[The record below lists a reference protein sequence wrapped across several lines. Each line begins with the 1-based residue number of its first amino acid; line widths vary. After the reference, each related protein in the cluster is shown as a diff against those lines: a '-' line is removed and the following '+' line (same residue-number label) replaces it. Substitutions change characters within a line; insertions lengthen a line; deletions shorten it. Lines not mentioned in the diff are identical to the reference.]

1 MKPSC
6 FFKNTENSNCT
17 APSPIVGW
25 IADGYPMYGPCEC
38 LDAAC
43 TQIVEMK
50 SSWQL
55 MGGDGDPSQCAWQD
69 YTYVGD
75 ANEYS
80 DGDEYL
86 DECSGHYGPNGDY
99 HYHMTNA
106 YPWTLRCYRGNPS
119 ASMAMGHTYNNA
131 AGGNDCCFEKQC
143 SGGAYQNVSCTAASC
158 Q

>member
-1 MKPSC
+1 
-6 FFKNTENSNCT
+6 
-17 APSPIVGW
+17 
-25 IADGYPMYGPCEC
+25 MYGPCEC

-43 TQIVEMK
+43 TQVVEMK
-50 SSWQL
+50 SSWKL

-99 HYHMTNA
+99 HYHMTNT

-143 SGGAYQNVSCTAASC
+143 SGGAYVNVSCTAASC